1 MSSVWS
7 AEFLNYFNKHLQI
20 DLLSSGKWIL
30 QDPNIN
36 IYEDR
41 SGITNNPSE
50 SFNAV
55 LKRIF
60 TSEVKA
66 QICAISVYQLCLHY
80 EKEIIR
86 GLSKLGEYKLSDKY
100 CTDFYV
106 PLKDFV
112 YQKPLIN
119 LDQVPYCFKNK
130 EIN

>member
-7 AEFLNYFNKHLQI
+7 AEFLNYFNKHLKI

-30 QDPNIN
+30 QHPDVN

-66 QICAISVYQLCLHY
+66 QICAISIY
-80 EKEIIR
+80 
-86 GLSKLGEYKLSDKY
+86 
-100 CTDFYV
+100 
-106 PLKDFV
+106 
-112 YQKPLIN
+112 
-119 LDQVPYCFKNK
+119 
-130 EIN
+130 

>member
-20 DLLSSGKWIL
+20 DLSSGKWIL
-30 QDPNIN
+30 QDQNLN

-50 SFNAV
+50 SFNAI

-66 QICAISVYQLCLHY
+66 QIHISYVFIM
-80 EKEIIR
+80 KK
-86 GLSKLGEYKLSDKY
+86 KL
-100 CTDFYV
+100 
-106 PLKDFV
+106 FV
-112 YQKPLIN
+112 
-119 LDQVPYCFKNK
+119 DSVS
-130 EIN
+130 